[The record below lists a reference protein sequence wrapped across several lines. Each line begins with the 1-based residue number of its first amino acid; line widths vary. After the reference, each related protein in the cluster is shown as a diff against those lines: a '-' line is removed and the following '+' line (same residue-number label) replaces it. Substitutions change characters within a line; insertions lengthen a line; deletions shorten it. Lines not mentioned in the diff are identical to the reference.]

1 MPTIASYKGGKI
13 IIYVNDHLPPHIHI
27 KYGKSNAKM
36 TITNGKIIK
45 GFLPINIATGIS
57 KFCINNKV
65 DLLERW
71 EEIYLGRIE

>member
-1 MPTIASYKGGKI
+1 
-13 IIYVNDHLPPHIHI
+13 
-27 KYGKSNAKM
+27 M